1 MSPVSHCDCFS
12 SSSASHAVG
21 TTVRVQDFLSRIP
34 VRKQTAL
41 KSSNRTTTTIRKLLQ
56 AYAFARSEMRFSLKV
71 LKAKN
76 EKANWAFAPS
86 TSTDSLTEV
95 ASKIVGREVADQ
107 CEQQVVAS
115 ETAVGSESGWE
126 IQAVVI
132 SSTSGKLTVCTR

>member
-76 EKANWAFAPS
+76 EKANWTFAPS